1 MVWKVSRETRGRSTI
16 KLDWEGRGNDNDES
30 LRKRVKWTKMQLLKV
45 PAGRG
50 HTQRKTQKNAQKEAL
65 NRRCGLWQGK
75 ENIREGSLFAQV
87 KIFPLEKT
95 G

>member
-50 HTQRKTQKNAQKEAL
+50 HTQRKTQKNAQNLLFPAVDPVPCDNPPWADHVEDNFGRA
-65 NRRCGLWQGK
+65 
-75 ENIREGSLFAQV
+75 SLS
-87 KIFPLEKT
+87 P
-95 G
+95 